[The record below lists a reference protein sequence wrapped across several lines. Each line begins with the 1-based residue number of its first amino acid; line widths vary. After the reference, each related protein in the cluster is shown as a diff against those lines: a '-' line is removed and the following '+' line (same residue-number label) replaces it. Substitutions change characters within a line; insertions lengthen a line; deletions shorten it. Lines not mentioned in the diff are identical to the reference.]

1 MNLQQLLEA
10 VIHHQASDLH
20 LQSNA
25 VPTVRIHGKLHPL
38 NTPAMSPED
47 VDRLGAEMC
56 NERQL
61 AHLDEHRAVD
71 FAITRPG
78 LGRFRVAMFFERGH
92 KAAALRAI
100 PHDIPTID
108 GLNLPPVIRDIAEVP
123 RGLVLVTGT
132 TGSGKTSTLASMIR
146 HQNQKYA
153 YRIITIEDP
162 IEFVHTN
169 EQSLIAQ
176 REVGHD
182 AETFLASLREAVRQD
197 PDVVL
202 VGELRDPETL
212 ATALQA
218 ADTGHLVFSTVHTTS
233 ASQTLQR
240 LVALFPNDRKEML
253 LGQLA
258 NNLVAIISQRLARTA
273 DGKGRVPA
281 VEILRQ
287 SPITRKLIL
296 ENKPAG
302 LNQLIAN
309 RENGMQLF
317 DQHLADLMQQKR
329 ITLAEAQH
337 LATSPEAV
345 SMSSRGLR
353 GGDLAGG
360 LVS

>member
-108 GLNLPPVIRDIAEVP
+108 GLHLPPVIRDIAEVP

-132 TGSGKTSTLASMIR
+132 TGSGKT
-146 HQNQKYA
+146 
-153 YRIITIEDP
+153 
-162 IEFVHTN
+162 
-169 EQSLIAQ
+169 
-176 REVGHD
+176 
-182 AETFLASLREAVRQD
+182 
-197 PDVVL
+197 
-202 VGELRDPETL
+202 
-212 ATALQA
+212 
-218 ADTGHLVFSTVHTTS
+218 
-233 ASQTLQR
+233 
-240 LVALFPNDRKEML
+240 
-253 LGQLA
+253 
-258 NNLVAIISQRLARTA
+258 
-273 DGKGRVPA
+273 
-281 VEILRQ
+281 
-287 SPITRKLIL
+287 
-296 ENKPAG
+296 
-302 LNQLIAN
+302 
-309 RENGMQLF
+309 
-317 DQHLADLMQQKR
+317 
-329 ITLAEAQH
+329 
-337 LATSPEAV
+337 
-345 SMSSRGLR
+345 
-353 GGDLAGG
+353 
-360 LVS
+360 

>member
-1 MNLQQLLEA
+1 
-10 VIHHQASDLH
+10 
-20 LQSNA
+20 
-25 VPTVRIHGKLHPL
+25 
-38 NTPAMSPED
+38 
-47 VDRLGAEMC
+47 
-56 NERQL
+56 
-61 AHLDEHRAVD
+61 
-71 FAITRPG
+71 
-78 LGRFRVAMFFERGH
+78 
-92 KAAALRAI
+92 
-100 PHDIPTID
+100 
-108 GLNLPPVIRDIAEVP
+108 PPVIRDIAEVP

-146 HQNQKYA
+146 HQNQNYA